1 MAVEAVWS
9 ELVSAVVSL
18 IYRENTGKSF
28 ETGPSWRTQAPRF
41 RSLSAVVATD
51 SL

>member
-9 ELVSAVVSL
+9 ELVSAVASL

-28 ETGPSWRTQAPRF
+28 ETGPSWRIQR
-41 RSLSAVVATD
+41 RD
-51 SL
+51 SEAFPQS